1 MLQAMYSE
9 LKKTVK
15 QMDIYSILALFSL
28 CSLLVLSCSDSVN
41 IMALPINVCGVWDA

>member
-9 LKKTVK
+9 LKKTAK

-41 IMALPINVCGVWDA
+41 IMVLPINVCGVWDA